1 MHFSLALHPLGPGN
15 SLYWLEQQRTRPS
28 TRLRETQVTPLL
40 PGIYGISFHW
50 LLGKFW
56 LQNRVHLE
64 EAEWETSYSVM
75 LQLSDL
81 DFKSL
86 QSRAHLQLVALLVLI
101 ILLSPSGVFLCPKR
115 RVLFRT
121 NNLTWQRAA
130 EPTAPPGLSAQDRA
144 LRSCWRRPT
153 WISLEGLTFRPS
165 RTTCSSMWATQE
177 SNTGLEW
184 LTPVFLLVRAMC
196 RGKDMAQ
203 LGCGTCTS
211 PSALITLHC
220 RETGL

>member
-1 MHFSLALHPLGPGN
+1 MLKQGKVKRSLLLATVFRAAEFQVAAILSQCYFLIWSKIPQKKEGLFARMHFSLALHPLGPGN

-101 ILLSPSGVFLCPKR
+101 ILLSPSGVLLCPKR

-130 EPTAPPGLSAQDRA
+130 EPTLLS
-144 LRSCWRRPT
+144 
-153 WISLEGLTFRPS
+153 
-165 RTTCSSMWATQE
+165 
-177 SNTGLEW
+177 
-184 LTPVFLLVRAMC
+184 
-196 RGKDMAQ
+196 
-203 LGCGTCTS
+203 LGCQHRTEPCARAGGD
-211 PSALITLHC
+211 P
-220 RETGL
+220 RG